1 MVDNGQA
8 RVYLNDEPKNKINLN
23 GPVYDAQ
30 MTLYIGSDDSGN
42 YFSGLMDQLLI
53 FNRALSHA
61 EIIFIL
67 QASEPDGLPEIVTAP
82 VGDTIFEGDTLN
94 LSVDADGAPPLYYQ
108 WFRGETILRSQTS
121 ETLIIEYARTSD
133 AGDYSVVVSN
143 DAGEVK
149 TTPTSVTIT
158 PITNIST
165 GQVAYWDFHDNS
177 GTTASDG
184 SGTRHRQDTVFF
196 SRGQSGSGNV
206 AAFCVRRPQ

>member
-1 MVDNGQA
+1 MDNGQA
-8 RVYLNDEPKNKINLN
+8 KVYLNGEPKNKINLN

-61 EIIFIL
+61 EIISIL
-67 QASEPDGLPEIVTAP
+67 QASEPDGPPEIVTAP

-108 WFRGETILRSQTS
+108 WFRGKTILRSQTS

-133 AGDYSVVVSN
+133 SGDYSVVVSN

-158 PITNIST
+158 PITSIST

-184 SGTRHRQDTVFF
+184 SG
-196 SRGQSGSGNV
+196 SGND
-206 AAFCVRRPQ
+206 